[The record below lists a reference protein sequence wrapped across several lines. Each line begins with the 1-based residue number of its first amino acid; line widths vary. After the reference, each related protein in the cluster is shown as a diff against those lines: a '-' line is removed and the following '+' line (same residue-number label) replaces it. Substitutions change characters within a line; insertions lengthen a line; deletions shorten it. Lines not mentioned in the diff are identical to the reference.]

1 MSAIVWDQ
9 VGERTYETGAKKG
22 VLYPQA
28 ADGTYPLGVGWN
40 GLTSVSESPE
50 GGDANDIYADD
61 IKYLVLRGVENFGG
75 TIEAYSYP
83 PEYEECDGSA
93 QLMAGVTIGQQ
104 PRKTFGFSYVST
116 LGNDTELDNHGYKI
130 HLIYGASASPSS
142 RQYQTI
148 NESPEPNQ
156 FSWEFK
162 TVPVNV
168 TGHKPSANMV
178 IDSTRFT
185 TAAEKAR
192 LKALENIL
200 YGVDGHDAI
209 PATYKETTDV
219 AKSSGKTYY
228 TRTGTSP
235 NYTYTEFT
243 GNSFVEGTT
252 YYELD
257 TPAQAAVTATDPRL
271 PLPDEVLQILQAV
284 A

>member
-9 VGERTYETGAKKG
+9 VGERTYETGTKKG
-22 VLYPQA
+22 VLYQQA
-28 ADGTYPLGVGWN
+28 ANGTYPNGVPWN

-83 PEYEECDGSA
+83 PEFEECDGSA
-93 QLMAGVTIGQQ
+93 QLMSGVTIGQQ

-116 LGNDTELDNHGYKI
+116 LGNDTEMDNHGYKI

-148 NESPEPNQ
+148 NESPEPIN

-168 TGHKPSANMV
+168 TGHKPAANMV
-178 IDSTRFT
+178 IDSTKFT
-185 TAAEKAR
+185 TAAQKAR

-200 YGVDGHDAI
+200 YGTDAHEAV

-219 AKSSGKTYY
+219 AKNASKTYY
-228 TRTGTSP
+228 TRTGTSAP
-235 NYTYTEFT
+235 YTYTEFS
-243 GNSFVEGTT
+243 GSAFVEGTT
-252 YYELD
+252 YYEMD
-257 TPAQAAVTATDPRL
+257 EPAQAATEDVAPRL
-271 PLPDEVLQILQAV
+271 PLPDEVLAILSGTT
-284 A
+284 